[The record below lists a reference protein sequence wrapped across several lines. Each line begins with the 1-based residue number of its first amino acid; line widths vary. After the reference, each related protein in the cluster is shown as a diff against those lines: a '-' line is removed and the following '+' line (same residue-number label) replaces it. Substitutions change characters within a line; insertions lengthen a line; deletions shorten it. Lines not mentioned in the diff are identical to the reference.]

1 MEDCCSPRKI
11 KKRAM
16 GGGGKEFSLMFLRVY
31 EEGFFCGRACLW
43 DWADVLI

>member
-16 GGGGKEFSLMFLRVY
+16 GGGGK
-31 EEGFFCGRACLW
+31 GFFCGRACLW